1 MIIRKISI
9 GPDYMNAMHYSV
21 GQPVLDKSYSIHFIK
36 ETKDNDIDIY
46 IIRKDEVLLWK
57 RISSTVP
64 KSIEFKIDF

>member
-21 GQPVLDKSYSIHFIK
+21 GQSVLDKSYSIYVIK
-36 ETKDNDIDIY
+36 ENKDNDIDIY
-46 IIRKDEVLLWK
+46 IIRKDEVVLWK